1 MKLTSRQQEIDEAV
15 ERVRELENVNEMQRI
30 LILSLRDEVGAHL
43 QLVRTCVLSLA
54 FVVIVVVGYLVTNT
68 VVCVCFSVPQCR
80 VLLLCCY

>member
-54 FVVIVVVGYLVTNT
+54 FDVVVVFTKLLIPL
-68 VVCVCFSVPQCR
+68 CVLFFSPHNA
-80 VLLLCCY
+80 LFCCCAVIK